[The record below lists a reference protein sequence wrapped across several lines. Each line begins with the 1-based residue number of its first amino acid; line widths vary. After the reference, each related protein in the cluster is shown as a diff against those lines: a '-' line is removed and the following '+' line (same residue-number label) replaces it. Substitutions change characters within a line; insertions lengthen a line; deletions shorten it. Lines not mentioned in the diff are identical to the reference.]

1 MFVVALVEVTPSLS
15 CINNITAAIV
25 FGDSE
30 LTKTLSQS
38 ELLTHYV
45 VQVEARYDLQSVYNS
60 TVFRGLS
67 GSLLLT
73 NVMQDTNFTVSWKV
87 CRKHNTKT
95 ECSILYFNRMAT
107 ACSGNFISKHSL
119 C

>member
-15 CINNITAAIV
+15 CINNTTAAIE
-25 FGDSE
+25 FGDNK

-38 ELLTHYV
+38 ELLTHYELK
-45 VQVEARYDLQSVYNS
+45 VEARYELQSVYNS
-60 TVFRGLS
+60 TVFNGLS

-87 CRKHNTKT
+87 CRKLNSKT
-95 ECSILYFNRMAT
+95 ECGTYLNHMAT
-107 ACSGNFISKHSL
+107 TCSGNFLSKRVFM
-119 C
+119 